1 MTRQAVLFLAAGA
14 LAACAD
20 DPTRTDPRAAG
31 ASLVTAQSAAGAP
44 IYGGTENDYQPSL
57 VRLADGRLMIALE
70 RLAPRTNSG
79 DLYVSTSTNG
89 GATWTTPRLAV
100 GGKLNER
107 HPSLVQHPDG
117 TFTLFFLQVDAKG
130 AYTVQRA
137 TSPDGV
143 AWTRRGAVNL
153 GWSTAGDMNPS
164 VIVEGDG
171 SLTMTYQR
179 STGTTYVSY
188 LARSTDGGATW
199 DALRTS
205 VSDGTQGMLPRVARR
220 GDGTYLVTF
229 QANGIGGQLAIFAK
243 TSANPYDW
251 SGPRTAVSQGENSHD
266 AQPIALEDGRFLVT
280 YIALATDAAF
290 NVYYRTTDGAAW
302 GAPAKVTTDADQY
315 DVQPHPIPHGTPG
328 HVVLAW
334 GRQRS
339 AGSDY
344 DIWVNPDLA
353 LQ

>member
-1 MTRQAVLFLAAGA
+1 MVLAAVT

-20 DPTRTDPRAAG
+20 DPVRLDPSAAQ
-31 ASLVTAQSAAGAP
+31 APFAAAQSAAGAP

-57 VRLADGRLMIALE
+57 IRLADGRLMIALE

-79 DLYVSTSTNG
+79 DLYVSTSSDG
-89 GATWTTPRLAV
+89 GVTWTTPRLAV

-107 HPSLVQHPDG
+107 HPSLVQHASG
-117 TFTLFFLQVDAKG
+117 AFSLFFLQVDAKG
-130 AYTVQRA
+130 AYQIHRA

-143 AWTRRGAVNL
+143 AWTRQGAVNL

-179 STGTTYVSY
+179 STGGTYVSY

-220 GDGTYLVTF
+220 ATDGRYMVTF
-229 QANGIGGQLAIFAK
+229 QANGTGGQLAIFAK

-266 AQPIALEDGRFLVT
+266 PQPIALEDGRFLVT
-280 YIALATDAAF
+280 YIAVASDAAF
-290 NVYYRTTDGAAW
+290 NVYYRTTDGVAW
-302 GAPAKVTTDADQY
+302 STPVKVTTDVDQY
-315 DVQPHPIPHGTPG
+315 DVQPHPILHGTPG
-328 HVVLAW
+328 HVILSW